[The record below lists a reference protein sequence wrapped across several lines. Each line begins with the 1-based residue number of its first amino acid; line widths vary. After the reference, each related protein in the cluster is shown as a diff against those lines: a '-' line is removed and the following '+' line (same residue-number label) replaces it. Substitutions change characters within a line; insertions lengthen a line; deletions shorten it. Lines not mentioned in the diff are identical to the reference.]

1 MPYESGVTAVP
12 LPPVGEIVIVV
23 FSVVLAV
30 FVGWMYVRIIRRTG
44 YSGWWVL
51 MALAPLGNVIALAYF
66 AFTEW
71 PIHRELAYLRR
82 HAAATG
88 LPGYAPPRP

>member
-1 MPYESGVTAVP
+1 VDHQP
-12 LPPVGEIVIVV
+12 LLPTGAEIVIVA
-23 FSVVLAV
+23 LAV
-30 FVGWMYVRIIRRTG
+30 ALTTFIVWMYVRIIRRSG

-51 MALAPLGNVIALAYF
+51 LAFVPLGNLIGLAFF

-71 PIHRELAYLRR
+71 PIERELAHLRH

-88 LPGYAPPRP
+88 LPGYGRPTA

>member
-1 MPYESGVTAVP
+1 VNSVP
-12 LPPVGEIVIVV
+12 LQPPILEISIGVL
-23 FSVVLAV
+23 SVLVAG
-30 FVGWMYVRIIRRTG
+30 FVTCMYWRIIRRTG

-51 MALAPLGNVIALAYF
+51 MAFVPLGNLIALAFF

-71 PIHRELAYLRR
+71 PIQRELAYLRR

-88 LPGYAPPRP
+88 LPGYGPPPPPR